1 MLGIRRK
8 YCLFSLNGL
17 LEPIFEIYIDKNI
30 FQYKFFREN
39 KNLHSVR
46 GLEGAEIRVGN
57 HSDYRDNP
65 VVGKVSI
72 RQEQGHLTKTSV
84 CILFRNLKFLKF
96 KLK

>member
-1 MLGIRRK
+1 MK
-8 YCLFSLNGL
+8 T
-17 LEPIFEIYIDKNI
+17 KN
-30 FQYKFFREN
+30 YY
-39 KNLHSVR
+39 SVR

-84 CILFRNLKFLKF
+84 YFLFGNLKFSKF